1 MVVYKY
7 LRKEHLR
14 DFKDKGSVRI
24 NTLHNLRSA
33 EETIRDEFEGRRQ
46 LTIGSDKR
54 PTNLSVQDLHKLA
67 PAVKAPKE
75 SKATIELEAGAI
87 INSKIEA
94 SNAFVFC
101 TSLKLDEQL
110 SRKLGYDSHYRIID
124 PFRFAEIAFEELNKK
139 STLRCFQIGKVKY
152 ADKEISINDR
162 NKEQVLGRIGE
173 NDFWEICFTKPK
185 KFIYQKEFR
194 IVFVPWLG
202 KEIKPLVISSLEF
215 LKCCAF

>member
-7 LRKEHLR
+7 LKKEHLR
-14 DFKDKGSVRI
+14 DFKDKGSVRV
-24 NTLHNLRSA
+24 NTLHDLRSA
-33 EETIRDEFEGRRQ
+33 EVTIRDEFEGRRQ
-46 LTIGSDKR
+46 FIIGSDKK

-67 PAVKAPKE
+67 PIIKASKE

-87 INSKIEA
+87 INSNLEV

-124 PFRFAEIAFEELNKK
+124 IFRFAEIAFEELNKK
-139 STLRCFQIGKVKY
+139 STLRCFQTGEVKY
-152 ADKEISINDR
+152 ADKEISINNS
-162 NKEQVLGRIGE
+162 NKEQVLSRDGE
-173 NDFWEICFTKPK
+173 NSFWEICFTKPK
-185 KFIYQKEFR
+185 KFMYQKEFR
-194 IVFVPWLG
+194 IVFVPWFG